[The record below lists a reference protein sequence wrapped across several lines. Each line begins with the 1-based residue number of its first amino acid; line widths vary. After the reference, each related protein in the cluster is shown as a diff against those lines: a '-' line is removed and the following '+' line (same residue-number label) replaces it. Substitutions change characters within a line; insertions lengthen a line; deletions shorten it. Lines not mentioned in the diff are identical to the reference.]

1 MYLLIYNLTIT
12 MHLIHQHYCQ
22 YCHYCHYC
30 SNVNIVLLSIRY
42 APQTQ
47 CRILLHKHSAVFYS
61 TNTVQDFTPQTRCRI
76 ITRCRILL
84 TDLVVIIHVYAYP
97 IFERT
102 CVLIYLPLLPSP
114 SYLVNIHSIHTVPLQ
129 SMMFHP
135 YNQHR

>member
-1 MYLLIYNLTIT
+1 MYVCMCVCVCVSFIVFIVFIHGVCLCIYIYISSVE
-12 MHLIHQHYCQ
+12 MYVCV
-22 YCHYCHYC
+22 YECKG
-30 SNVNIVLLSIRY
+30 
-42 APQTQ
+42 
-47 CRILLHKHSAVFYS
+47 CRIVKYA
-61 TNTVQDFTPQTRCRI
+61 NTPQTRCRI

>member
-1 MYLLIYNLTIT
+1 MYV
-12 MHLIHQHYCQ
+12 CV
-22 YCHYCHYC
+22 CVCVC
-30 SNVNIVLLSIRY
+30 VSFIVYINGVCVKMY
-42 APQTQ
+42 VCVYECKG
-47 CRILLHKHSAVFYS
+47 CRIVKYA
-61 TNTVQDFTPQTRCRI
+61 NTPQTRCRI
-76 ITRCRILL
+76 ITRCRILLHKHGAGLSQDYHFIL

>member
-1 MYLLIYNLTIT
+1 MYVCVCVCVCEF
-12 MHLIHQHYCQ
+12 YC
-22 YCHYCHYC
+22 YINGVCVKMYVCVYEC
-30 SNVNIVLLSIRY
+30 KG
-42 APQTQ
+42 
-47 CRILLHKHSAVFYS
+47 CRIVKYA
-61 TNTVQDFTPQTRCRI
+61 NTPQTRCRI
-76 ITRCRILL
+76 ITHGAGNYANKHGAGNQTQCRYHIIL